1 MVNQYSVDFK
11 LKVVKMIL
19 NEHISKK
26 EIMRTYNVS
35 TKSQMQWI
43 HKYETEGI
51 SGLVSKRKIR
61 DKIPTDQEVES
72 TESLKHE
79 ILLLKI
85 EIERLKRGYNSEDA
99 KYLKKRYLKIRV

>member
-19 NEHISKK
+19 NENISKR
-26 EIMRTYNVS
+26 EIERTYKVS
-35 TKSQMQWI
+35 RKAQRQWV

-61 DKIPTDQEVES
+61 DKIYTDNEEDSV
-72 TESLKHE
+72 ESLKHE

-85 EIERLKRGYNSEDA
+85 EIERLKRGYNNEDA
-99 KYLKKRYLKIRV
+99 KYLKKKIS

>member
-11 LKVVKMIL
+11 LKIVKMIL
-19 NEHISKK
+19 NESISKR
-26 EIMRTYNVS
+26 EIERSYKVS
-35 TKSQMQWI
+35 RKAQRQWV
-43 HKYETEGI
+43 HKYETEGV

-61 DKIPTDQEVES
+61 DKIPTDLEEES
-72 TESLKHE
+72 VDSLKHE

-99 KYLKKRYLKIRV
+99 KYLKKKIS

>member
-19 NEHISKK
+19 NENISKR
-26 EIMRTYNVS
+26 EIERTYKVS
-35 TKSQMQWI
+35 RKAQRQWV

-51 SGLVSKRKIR
+51 NGLVSKRKIR
-61 DKIPTDQEVES
+61 DKIYTDNEEES
-72 TESLKHE
+72 VESLKHE

-99 KYLKKRYLKIRV
+99 KYLKKKIS

>member
-11 LKVVKMIL
+11 LKVVKMIQ
-19 NEHISKK
+19 NEKISKR
-26 EIMRTYNVS
+26 EIERTYKVS
-35 TKSQMQWI
+35 RKAQRQWV

-61 DKIPTDQEVES
+61 DKIYTDNEEES
-72 TESLKHE
+72 VESLKHE

-99 KYLKKRYLKIRV
+99 KYLKKKIS

>member
-19 NEHISKK
+19 NENISKK
-26 EIMRTYNVS
+26 EILRTYNVS
-35 TKSQMQWI
+35 TKAQRQWI

-61 DKIPTDQEVES
+61 DKIPTDKEVES
-72 TESLKHE
+72 IDSLKHE

-85 EIERLKRGYNSEDA
+85 EIERLKRGYNSEDV
-99 KYLKKRYLKIRV
+99 KYLKKKIS